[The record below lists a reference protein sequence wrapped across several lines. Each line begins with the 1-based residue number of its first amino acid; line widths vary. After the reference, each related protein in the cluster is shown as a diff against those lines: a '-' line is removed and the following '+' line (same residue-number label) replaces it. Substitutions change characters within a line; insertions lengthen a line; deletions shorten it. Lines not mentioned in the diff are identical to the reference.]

1 MGALQESRDPGSA
14 NPVKPALLRR
24 EETFSLGFWGTSWVG
39 EMFPPPGM
47 FKLGDQQASSGLWLG
62 PHLVIRGAQEIV
74 TSGVE
79 AEACHSTLMG
89 PNNLYTR
96 GIWDRPNPDGGIWG
110 GRKHQLLK
118 GKQRQDIR
126 EMGGP

>member
-14 NPVKPALLRR
+14 NPSKASSSPQRGDIP
-24 EETFSLGFWGTSWVG
+24 LGLWGSSWVG
-39 EMFPPPGM
+39 EMCPPPGV
-47 FKLGDQQASSGLWLG
+47 FKVGDQQASAGLWLG

-110 GRKHQLLK
+110 GRKHQFLK

-126 EMGGP
+126 ETAGP